1 MIWGYHHFRKHPYRF
16 SWAVVTWISFFFF
29 KYTWIDWCALMMHL
43 LHTPKCRSLFFCWR
57 KTLPIFGKTCF
68 FANKHLILN
77 GTCPFVKFV
86 QDGTWRGHEWKGS
99 HNPKKLGD
107 LQFTIVADYLLTAMI
122 LQVGPCEKH
131 LSKSHHF
138 GENRNVEFQGIGE
151 KNVGCYQHTDSQWI
165 SWRLKN
171 GFSAY
176 KWIDC
181 HLNPLLQPKLFMNTI
196 RWPKKSNVI
205 FLEKKKRWVRS
216 LRRLICFRG
225 IFRYLCEIF
234 ALGPQNHEK
243 WRFYNPK
250 M

>member
-1 MIWGYHHFRKHPYRF
+1 MLWWCTYFTLRNVVPCFLLKENIANFRK
-16 SWAVVTWISFFFF
+16 
-29 KYTWIDWCALMMHL
+29 D
-43 LHTPKCRSLFFCWR
+43 LFFCKQTPHFEWNMSIRQICSGWYLEGSWMEGVPQPQETWGLTIHHSCWLLTNCDDPPSRSMWKTPFKKPSFWR
-57 KTLPIFGKTCF
+57 KTVM
-68 FANKHLILN
+68 LN
-77 GTCPFVKFV
+77 FKALVK
-86 QDGTWRGHEWKGS
+86 
-99 HNPKKLGD
+99 
-107 LQFTIVADYLLTAMI
+107 
-122 LQVGPCEKH
+122 
-131 LSKSHHF
+131 
-138 GENRNVEFQGIGE
+138 

-205 FLEKKKRWVRS
+205 FFEKKKRWVRS

-234 ALGPQNHEK
+234 CP
-243 WRFYNPK
+243 WTPK
-250 M
+250 TMKNEGFTTPKCRL

>member
-1 MIWGYHHFRKHPYRF
+1 MCSDDAPTSH
-16 SWAVVTWISFFFF
+16 SEMSF
-29 KYTWIDWCALMMHL
+29 LV
-43 LHTPKCRSLFFCWR
+43 FCWR

-205 FLEKKKRWVRS
+205 FLEKKNGGSGPSGVSFVFGAFFGIYVKF
-216 LRRLICFRG
+216 LPLDPKTMKNEGFTTPKCRL
-225 IFRYLCEIF
+225 
-234 ALGPQNHEK
+234 
-243 WRFYNPK
+243 
-250 M
+250 